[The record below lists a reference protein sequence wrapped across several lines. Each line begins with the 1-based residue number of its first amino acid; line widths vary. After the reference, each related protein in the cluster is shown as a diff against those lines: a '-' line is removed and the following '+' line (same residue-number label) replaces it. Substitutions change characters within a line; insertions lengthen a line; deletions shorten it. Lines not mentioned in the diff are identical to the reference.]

1 MEKIQ
6 FTVTEAQGLHARPAT
21 TLVSSA
27 AAFTSTININ
37 YADKTANIKSILAVM
52 SLGVPTNA
60 QVEIE
65 ISGDDE
71 VAAKEKLMNV
81 ITELQLGKIN

>member
-21 TLVSSA
+21 TLVSSS

-37 YADKTANIKSILAVM
+37 YADKSANIKSILAVM
-52 SLGVPTNA
+52 SLGIPTNA

-71 VAAKEKLMNV
+71 VTAKEKLVSV
-81 ITELQLGKIN
+81 ITELELGTIN